1 MVEAVKV
8 VPNAPNPENYAAI
21 QALCKQQV
29 KSSTLPDD
37 AFEYMA
43 KLVEE
48 DTPRN
53 AAELY
58 SLIGDFLTDGMA
70 HTEDSAYKVCEV
82 MSKILLDKKLI
93 VVEQRDTIMAEK
105 LSNPVVLNQM
115 SSKGNIVRDEDFL
128 DPFTGIDRSK
138 ANQNSQF
145 DAGQL
150 SAQTSKAQA
159 KAKDALDK
167 KIAEFSAH
175 KQRIP
180 KPEVR
185 HEMGEGFK
193 KDINVS
199 GVTIIVGGK
208 TLLDNAT
215 MRFVKGKKYGL
226 VGRNGIG
233 KTCLI
238 NAISRGE
245 IEKFPADIHILQVEQ
260 EVEKDSITVLQHILN
275 CDVERTEL
283 MEQLEEFSSLDES
296 DMTEAQIGERAIK
309 MGEIN
314 ERLIAIYANESESKA
329 IKILT
334 GIGFSQGDL
343 NRPSNSFSGGWRMR
357 IAIAKV
363 IFAEPEI
370 LMLDEPTNHLDL
382 PALIWL
388 EAYIQDLTET
398 TVIIVSHARD
408 FLDATVDEIIHFQ
421 DQKLTYYKGNFEQFT
436 TTKNEKDK
444 NAKRAREGQLDKIA
458 HVQKFIDKFRYNAKR
473 ATLVQS
479 RIKAI
484 QRIDVVAE
492 VV

>member
-1 MVEAVKV
+1 
-8 VPNAPNPENYAAI
+8 
-21 QALCKQQV
+21 
-29 KSSTLPDD
+29 
-37 AFEYMA
+37 MA
-43 KLVEE
+43 KLICE

-53 AAELY
+53 AAELFT
-58 SLIGDFLTDGMA
+58 LIGDFLTDGMVF
-70 HTEDSAYKVCEV
+70 TEDQAFKVCEV
-82 MSKILLDKKLI
+82 MSKILLDKQLI
-93 VVEQRDTIMAEK
+93 VVDQRDTIMAEK

-145 DAGQL
+145 EAGKL
-150 SAQTSKAQA
+150 AEQTTKAQA
-159 KAKDALDK
+159 KARDALDK
-167 KIAEFSAH
+167 KIAEFNAH

-185 HEMGEGFK
+185 HDKGEGFK
-193 KDINVS
+193 KDIFVT

-208 TLLDNAT
+208 TLLENSQLK
-215 MRFVKGKKYGL
+215 FVKGKKYGL

-245 IEKFPADIHILQVEQ
+245 IEKFPRDVHILQVEQ
-260 EVEKDSITVLQHILN
+260 EVEKDDITVLQHILN
-275 CDVERTEL
+275 CDVERTEML
-283 MEQLEEFSSLDES
+283 EKLEEYSTMDES
-296 DMTEAQIGERAIK
+296 EMTEAQVSEKAYK
-309 MGEIN
+309 MSEIS
-314 ERLIAIYANESESKA
+314 ERLDQISASSAESKA

-334 GIGFSQGDL
+334 GIGFQQGDL
-343 NRPSNSFSGGWRMR
+343 NRPSSSFSGGWRMR

-363 IFAEPEI
+363 IFSEPEI

-388 EAYIQDLTET
+388 ENYIQELYET

-421 DQKLTYYKGNFEQFT
+421 SQKLTYYRGNFEQFT
-436 TTKNEKDK
+436 QTKAEKDK
-444 NAKRAREGQLDKIA
+444 NEKRARDKQMDEIN
-458 HVQKFIDKFRYNAKR
+458 HIQKFIDKFRYNAKR